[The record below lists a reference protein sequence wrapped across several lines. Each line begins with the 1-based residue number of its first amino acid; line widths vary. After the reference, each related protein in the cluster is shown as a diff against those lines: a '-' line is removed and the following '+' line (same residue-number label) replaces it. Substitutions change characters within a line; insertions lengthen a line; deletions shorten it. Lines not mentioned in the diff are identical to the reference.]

1 VKPAPAVQTPE
12 TSEQP
17 AKREVSAGRLLNG
30 AVWLRIASGA
40 IIAAVSAASLAPS
53 IAINA
58 VHALNNGGHIPL
70 LILAVMSVLAAP
82 ICLAALPRLLSRKRF
97 DLAAG
102 AGLLFCCSVAFNLS
116 NAIGLAGGERD
127 HQREDRSGQI
137 TKVSSAR
144 QRLSEVSAALIRSR
158 TVSRD
163 ATPAMVEAEV
173 LGLKAHPLYTRSG
186 ECKNVT
192 VTESRDQ
199 CQKLADALMREA
211 AAREVVRLEGE
222 AKELRAKLDGFG
234 EAPSSEDPKVDRIQ
248 AVVGLMLPVANT
260 GGRWVGI
267 ALDLNVALLVELLG
281 SFLPPIVGVLIWPWR
296 REPPAPEAMPAAS
309 PPTGL
314 QVVAPPAKPATATVL
329 KLVAPAAT
337 AKRVRKTLTPEDRI
351 LQFVAAKLRPGEGK
365 ATGGDIGDALAKWW
379 GDNCKNVTP
388 PSRNAIA
395 TVLTEKAQIERTR
408 KGGCTWY
415 AAALIE

>member
-1 VKPAPAVQTPE
+1 VRTAPAVQTPE
-12 TSEQP
+12 TSDQP
-17 AKREVSAGRLLNG
+17 AKREVSAGRPLNG

-40 IIAAVSAASLAPS
+40 IIVAVSAASLAPS

-127 HQREDRSGQI
+127 QQREDRSGQI

-144 QRLSEVSAALIRSR
+144 QRLLEVSTALIRSR
-158 TVSRD
+158 TVARD

-192 VTESRDQ
+192 VAESRDQ
-199 CQKLADALMREA
+199 CQKLADALVREA

-234 EAPSSEDPKVDRIQ
+234 EAPSSADPKVDRIQ

-296 REPPAPEAMPAAS
+296 REPPAPEAMPAA
-309 PPTGL
+309 PTGL
-314 QVVAPPAKPATATVL
+314 QVVPPPAKPTTATIL
-329 KLVAPAAT
+329 KLVAPPDKP
-337 AKRVRKTLTPEDRI
+337 KRSRKPLTPEDRI
-351 LQFVAAKLRPGEGK
+351 LQFVGEKLRPGEGE
-365 ATGGDIGDALAKWW
+365 ATFAEIGNALAAWW
-379 GDNCKNVTP
+379 EENCKAVELPN
-388 PSRNAIA
+388 RNMVAK
-395 TVLTEKAQIERTR
+395 VLTEKAHIEYTR
-408 KGGCTWY
+408 RGGKSRY
-415 AAALIE
+415 AASLIS